1 MDLKN
6 KIEYLLSCGFSYK
19 DIGRLCECH
28 STVISKWLNNQ
39 VNISKRMEQSIEAH
53 LQSFAQKMSELF
65 GE

>member
-1 MDLKN
+1 MDLKD
-6 KIEYLLSCGFSYK
+6 KVKCLLDYGFSYK

-39 VNISKRMEQSIEAH
+39 ANVSKRMEQSIEVH
-53 LQSFAQKMSELF
+53 LQSFARKMSELF